1 MKTMKRK
8 ILLIFIS
15 VILCY
20 LTYGQAT
27 EGENKIRLASSD
39 TINGWKAGGIIGLSI
54 SQASFKNWA
63 AGGQNSFSL
72 NSLISVFA
80 NYKKGKSTLDN
91 TLDFGYGFLQQ
102 GKNGSPVKTDD
113 KIDFSSKYGR
123 AASKHWYYAALLNF
137 KTQVAPG
144 YNYPNDSV
152 KISDFLAP
160 AYIIGALGMDY
171 RPNDDFSGF
180 IAPITSK
187 TTIVNNSAL
196 ANSGAFGV
204 DPATYTNEGILLTN
218 GKKVRSEF
226 GGYLKIVYKHSFF
239 KDKSV
244 SLLTKLDLFSDY
256 LRNPQNIVVNWET
269 LISLKVNKFIS
280 ATIATNLIYDDKIK
294 IAIDKNDDGVTDA
307 YGPRTQF
314 KEVLA
319 IGFSY
324 KF

>member
-8 ILLIFIS
+8 ILLVISS
-15 VILCY
+15 VIICQMA
-20 LTYGQAT
+20 YGQPT
-27 EGENKIRLASSD
+27 EGENKLRTTSSD
-39 TINGWKAGGIIGLSI
+39 TANGWKKGGIVGLSI

-72 NSLISVFA
+72 NSLLSVFA

-91 TLDFGYGFLQQ
+91 TLDIGYGFLQQ

-137 KTQVAPG
+137 KTQMAPG

-171 RPNDDFSGF
+171 RPNDDFTAF
-180 IAPITSK
+180 IAPVTSR
-187 TTIVNNSAL
+187 TIIVNNTAL
-196 ANSGAFGV
+196 ADSGSFGV
-204 DPATYTNEGILLTN
+204 DPATFDNERILLTH
-218 GKKVRSEF
+218 GKKVKSEF
-226 GGYLKIVYKHSFF
+226 GGYFKMAYKHSFF

-244 SLLTKLDLFSDY
+244 SLLTKLDLFSNY
-256 LRNPQNIVVNWET
+256 LENPQNIVVNWDF
-269 LISLKVNKFIS
+269 LIDLKVNKFIS
-280 ATIATNLIYDDKIK
+280 ATIATTLIYDDKIK
-294 IAIDKNDDGVTDA
+294 IAVDKNDDGVTDT

-314 KEVLA
+314 KEILA